1 MTGNLYWGAVFIAYQ
16 ERTSMYLFT
25 LSLARGKAQ
34 SLIDLQ
40 RAPSASV
47 SRTLGPPLPD
57 SVLMDVYTSPIL
69 KCFCP

>member
-1 MTGNLYWGAVFIAYQ
+1 
-16 ERTSMYLFT
+16 MYLFT

-34 SLIDLQ
+34 SLIDLP

-47 SRTLGPPLPD
+47 SSTLGPPLPD